1 MRGDFDANRVYAPHT
16 LPEQLELVADRQAL
30 QPEAAL
36 AQELYA
42 ALAALPADSATCSSP
57 STSPASPKGRR
68 RAPCASGTVR

>member
-42 ALAALPADSATCSSP
+42 ALAALPADFRDVLVAVDITGLS
-57 STSPASPKGRR
+57 
-68 RAPCASGTVR
+68 